1 MNANN
6 EKVIHINEIKEPVN
20 EDIKRQLELIERGAA
35 EIINKEEL
43 IEKLK
48 EGRPLRI
55 KVGFDPTA
63 PDLHLG
69 HTVIMHKMRHF
80 QELGHHIVFLIGDF
94 TGRIGDP
101 SGRNE
106 TRPPLTQEQ
115 IETNA
120 ETYRNQVYKIL
131 DPEKTQIAFN
141 SDWHGKMPV
150 ADFIKLASCATV
162 ARMLERD
169 DFEKRFKEERPISIH
184 EFLYPLCQA
193 FDSVALQTDVEMGG
207 TDQKFNLLMGR
218 NIQAH
223 YGQTPQVILTM
234 PLLVGIDGVKKMSKS
249 YGNYIGIDEPPHT
262 MFGKIM
268 GISDQLMWNYY
279 ELLSFKSMKEIHEL
293 KKEVDEGKLNPKIA
307 KEILA
312 KEIVALYHGEENAEK
327 AAKVFDETFK
337 EKKFPENAPELIV
350 KTGPES
356 VPLSFLTASNLCKSR
371 SDAKRMIREG
381 AVQINGEKYNDV
393 ATPLLIGE
401 YQIKIGKKSFLLLK
415 VI

>member
-1 MNANN
+1 MIANAENVKQVN
-6 EKVIHINEIKEPVN
+6 ETKEPIT
-20 EDIKRQLELIERGAA
+20 EEIKRQLELIERGAA

-48 EGRPLRI
+48 EDRPLRI

-101 SGRNE
+101 SGRND

-115 IETNA
+115 IEKNA
-120 ETYRNQVYKIL
+120 ETYRKQVYKIL

-193 FDSVALQTDVEMGG
+193 YDSVALQTDVEMGG

-223 YGQTPQVILTM
+223 YGQKPQVILTM

-249 YGNYIGIDEPPHT
+249 YGNYIGIDEPPHI

-268 GISDQLMWNYY
+268 GISDQLMWDYY
-279 ELLSFKSMKEIHEL
+279 ELLSFKSMKEIHDL
-293 KKEVDEGKLNPKIA
+293 KKEVEEGTLNPKIA
-307 KEILA
+307 KELLA

-327 AAKVFDETFK
+327 AAISFNETFK

-350 KTGPES
+350 ES
-356 VPLSFLTASNLCKSR
+356 GSESAPISFLTASNLCKSR
-371 SDAKRMIREG
+371 SDAKRLLREG
-381 AVQINGEKYNDV
+381 AIQINGEKYSDV
-393 ATPLLIGE
+393 ATPLPKGQ

-415 VI
+415 VQ